1 MKTKTRRKP
10 EAAMRLTRLSLH
22 NFRSFTR
29 LDVEVPPGNTLIVGP
44 NAQGK
49 TSILEAIYL
58 LATFTSFHA
67 GQDREL
73 INFVESRQATAVA
86 RIQAEFER
94 RGKPHSLE
102 VRIIKER
109 DRQGRE
115 RVRKQALVDKSQKKI
130 SEALGHFNAVLFLP
144 QMLGVI
150 EGSPGDR
157 RRYIDLALSQAM
169 PTYAIQLNDY
179 NKVVAQRN
187 ALLKQLQENG
197 GDKSQLDF
205 WDTRLA
211 QHGAHIIHT
220 RIQAIQELESAAAR
234 IHHELT
240 RSNEVLRV
248 DYRPAYD
255 PLATPNGQRTLLDA
269 PVDRRS
275 FTREKIESG
284 FLSALAASRQA
295 EIWRGSTA
303 LGPHRDDLRFL
314 SNGIDLGTYG
324 SRGQVRTT
332 MLTLKMAEVDWL
344 HQRTGHMPVLL
355 LDEVLA
361 ELDFERRADLLDRLG
376 QWEQALMTTTD
387 LNLFKPEFVMQ
398 AHRWNIRS
406 GRLES

>member
-1 MKTKTRRKP
+1 
-10 EAAMRLTRLSLH
+10 MRLTHLSLH
-22 NFRSFTR
+22 NFRNFSR
-29 LDVEVPPGNTLIVGP
+29 LDVEVPPGCTLIVGP

-49 TSILEAIYL
+49 TTILEAIYM
-58 LATFTSFHA
+58 LAAFTSFHA

-73 INFVESRQATAVA
+73 INFIEARQGTAVA

-94 RGKPHSLE
+94 GGRSHSLE
-102 VRIIKER
+102 VRVIKER

-115 RVRKQALVDKSQKKI
+115 RVRKQALVDKSQKRLG
-130 SEALGHFNAVLFLP
+130 EALGHFNAVLFLP

-169 PTYAIQLNDY
+169 PAYAVHLSDY
-179 NKVVAQRN
+179 NKVVSQRN

-205 WDTRLA
+205 WDARLA
-211 QHGAHIIHT
+211 LHGAHVIRT
-220 RIQAIQELESAAAR
+220 RVEAIQELETAAAR

-240 RSNEVLRV
+240 RSHEVLRM

-255 PLATPNGQRTLLDA
+255 PLPAPNGQRTLLDA
-269 PVDRRS
+269 PTDRRGFS
-275 FTREKIESG
+275 REKIEAG
-284 FLSALAASRQA
+284 FLKALAENRQQ
-295 EIWRGSTA
+295 EIWRGSTS

-314 SNGIDLGTYG
+314 SNGIDLGIYG

-332 MLTLKMAEVDWL
+332 MLTLKMAEVAWL
-344 HQRTGHMPVLL
+344 QQRTGHMPVLL

-361 ELDFERRADLLDRLG
+361 ELDTERRADLLARLG
-376 QWEQALMTTTD
+376 DWEQALMTTTD
-387 LNLFKPEFVMQ
+387 VSLFDPVFVAQ
-398 AHRWNIRS
+398 ARRWDIRD
-406 GRLES
+406 GRLTG